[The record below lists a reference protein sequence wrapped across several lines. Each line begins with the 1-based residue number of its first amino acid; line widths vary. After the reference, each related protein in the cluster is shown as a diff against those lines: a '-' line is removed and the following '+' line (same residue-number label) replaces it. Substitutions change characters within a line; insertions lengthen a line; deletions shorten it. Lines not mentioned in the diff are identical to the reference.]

1 MAIRNYIW
9 DFDGMLFDTYPHTV
23 AVFCEILR
31 REEGREID
39 PKEAYEKFKV
49 TMWHAFDYYGFTDP
63 EAIRRF
69 YDLENDIDFPPVG
82 KPFEGIPETLAFI
95 ASHGGKNYL
104 YTHRDRVALEY
115 FERWD
120 LGKFFAGFVT
130 SEDNFPH
137 KPAPDALLHIIKTYG
152 LRPEDTLMLGDRDID
167 IGSGVNA
174 GVPTLLFDDEFRYGD
189 VGQTYTCRTVG
200 EILALAKRNLE

>member
-31 REEGREID
+31 REGREID

-49 TMWHAFDYYGFTDP
+49 TMWHAFEYYGFSDP
-63 EAIRRF
+63 EEIRRF

-82 KPFEGIPETLAFI
+82 KPFSGIPETLAYI
-95 ASHGGKNYL
+95 AAHGGRNFL
-104 YTHRDRVALEY
+104 YTHRDKVALAY
-115 FERWD
+115 FDRWD
-120 LGKFFAGFVT
+120 LGKYFSGFVT
-130 SEDNFPH
+130 SEDAFPN

-152 LRPEDTLMLGDRDID
+152 LRPEETLMLGDRDID
-167 IGSGVNA
+167 VGSGVNA
-174 GVPTLLFDDEFRYGD
+174 GVPTLLFDNEFRYEN

-200 EILALAKRNLE
+200 EILALAKENLG